1 MEVHRLCDKEEMDEI
16 FKNKD
21 FKNAGSKGKKYKK
34 NEGEINLNA
43 HHYDEE
49 EMYMHFFPK
58 FNNLFYLNLEKGMY
72 LCLYDIPDVIL
83 NKYIGKGEYGDPF
96 DYRITRMVTE
106 YCIKSNEV
114 KFEYLKNVDRLNND
128 IDYIDFLS
136 GDPLSDF
143 FETVYTSKQ
152 PSKQR

>member
-1 MEVHRLCDKEEMDEI
+1 MEVYRLCDKEEIDEI

-34 NEGEINLNA
+34 NEGEINFNN
-43 HHYDEE
+43 HNYDED

-72 LCLYDIPDVIL
+72 LCLYDIPDDIL
-83 NKYIGKGEYGDPF
+83 KKNIGTGEYGDPF

-106 YCIKSNEV
+106 YCIKSNEIR
-114 KFEYLKNVDRLNND
+114 FEYLEKVDLLNND

-136 GDPLSDF
+136 GEPLDDF
-143 FETVYTSKQ
+143 FENVYAKAQ
-152 PSKQR
+152 PTKQR

>member
-1 MEVHRLCDKEEMDEI
+1 MEVYRLCDKKEIDEI

-34 NEGEINLNA
+34 NEGEINLNN
-43 HHYDEE
+43 HHYNED

-72 LCLYDIPDVIL
+72 LCLYDIPDDIL
-83 NKYIGKGEYGDPF
+83 NNNIGKGEYADPF
-96 DYRITRMVTE
+96 DYRITRVVTE
-106 YCIKSNEV
+106 YCIKSKEI
-114 KFEYLKNVDRLNND
+114 KFEYLQKVELLKKDV
-128 IDYIDFLS
+128 DYIDYLS
-136 GDPLSDF
+136 GEPLDDF
-143 FETVYTSKQ
+143 FEPVYTSKH